1 MVINHIRAKKS
12 VRKTKNVR
20 IDFLD
25 KYIDWRNLELLQMD
39 TGNFY
44 IGLIDEINNT
54 ATSDMKDESEEKK
67 AFDKKNFRTKLR
79 RI

>member
-12 VRKTKNVR
+12 VRKTKNAR

-67 AFDKKNFRTKLR
+67 AFDKKNSRTKLR

>member
-1 MVINHIRAKKS
+1 M
-12 VRKTKNVR
+12 
-20 IDFLD
+20 
-25 KYIDWRNLELLQMD
+25 QMD

-67 AFDKKNFRTKLR
+67 AFDKRNSRTKLR

>member
-1 MVINHIRAKKS
+1 MVINHIRTKKS

-20 IDFLD
+20 IDFLE
-25 KYIDWRNLELLQMD
+25 KYIDWRNLEIMQMD

-67 AFDKKNFRTKLR
+67 AFDKRNSRTKLR

>member
-12 VRKTKNVR
+12 VRKTKNVT
-20 IDFLD
+20 IDFLE
-25 KYIDWRNLELLQMD
+25 KYIDWRNLEIMQMD

-54 ATSDMKDESEEKK
+54 ATNDMKDESEEKK
-67 AFDKKNFRTKLR
+67 AFDKRNSRTKLR

>member
-1 MVINHIRAKKS
+1 
-12 VRKTKNVR
+12 
-20 IDFLD
+20 
-25 KYIDWRNLELLQMD
+25 MD

-67 AFDKKNFRTKLR
+67 AFDKKNSRTKLR